1 TESAIVPTSTNE
13 AWADVS
19 SRKRDMRPIEST
31 PTIGQ
36 KSSSKKKKTLRAPIR
51 AFRSVT
57 AQTAS
62 SSFRQL
68 NEDLLELRLADL
80 HVLDDDA
87 LGVKRGQDL
96 RQPFLGLVHGAL
108 DPAVDLDT
116 PEHTRGLGQPRHAR
130 RIELERDDLAEA
142 DLALQLARGAARQD
156 APGLD
161 EGDLVAE
168 LVGLAHVVRR
178 QHDRDPLLAAEP
190 GDVGAHAHGDVG
202 IETERG
208 LVEEEELRL
217 VDQRLGER
225 DALLEPGRQVR

>member
-1 TESAIVPTSTNE
+1 MTTPSVWSARSNSGSRFSASSTVHSTQPSTSTH
-13 AWADVS
+13 
-19 SRKRDMRPIEST
+19 RRT
-31 PTIGQ
+31 P
-36 KSSSKKKKTLRAPIR
+36 
-51 AFRSVT
+51 
-57 AQTAS
+57 
-62 SSFRQL
+62 
-68 NEDLLELRLADL
+68 
-80 HVLDDDA
+80 
-87 LGVKRGQDL
+87 
-96 RQPFLGLVHGAL
+96 GA
-108 DPAVDLDT
+108 
-116 PEHTRGLGQPRHAR
+116 LGQPRHAR

-190 GDVGAHAHGDVG
+190 RDVGAHAHGDVG

-225 DALLEPGRQVR
+225 DALLEPGRQVRIRDAAIRRRAHTARSASRHAGAGGDRSGRTGGRRTRRSRRPAGSTGTTAARSPC